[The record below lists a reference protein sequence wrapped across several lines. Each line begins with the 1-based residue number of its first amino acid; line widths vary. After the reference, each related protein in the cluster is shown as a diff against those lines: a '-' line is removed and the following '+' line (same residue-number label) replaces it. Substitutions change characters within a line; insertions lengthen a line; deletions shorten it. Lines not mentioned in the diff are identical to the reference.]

1 MKNMG
6 TIGIIVAVLGVA
18 VILLIDVV
26 MGRAYQIGYKSI
38 IGLVV
43 CVALFIFGL
52 RTKKQKVEA

>member
-26 MGRAYQIGYKSI
+26 MGRPYQIGYKSI

-43 CVALFIFGL
+43 CAALLLFGL
-52 RTKKQKVEA
+52 RSKRQKAEV